1 MNARRLT
8 AEETRRLSDLETA
21 AERAEEARDFRAAAI
36 AWGEGRDLCRAAGLT
51 DSAALWQGH
60 AMRAAGLA
68 FKLAAK
74 EARAAARRAAP
85 PAARLSLFGSPVAFR

>member
-36 AWGEGRDLCRAAGLT
+36 AWGEGRDLCRAA
-51 DSAALWQGH
+51 
-60 AMRAAGLA
+60 
-68 FKLAAK
+68 
-74 EARAAARRAAP
+74 P